1 KQTFEQTINDLFLDI
16 NVTPTDDVTWTKKYR
31 TTSINEQ
38 DNNITKIIT
47 KHVSDQKNERTCNS
61 QSQNNNDKPLTEKAK
76 GNSIQIA
83 DKNSRDQKLSN
94 WLRAKV
100 LQRKSEEE
108 MRRYKNE
115 EQQHLNV
122 VHSREAC
129 EQAFTQ

>member
-1 KQTFEQTINDLFLDI
+1 MFLDI

-76 GNSIQIA
+76 GNSIQVS
-83 DKNSRDQKLSN
+83 DKLQGYFHISENISKLVVAYCLQQSFIDQAASPN
-94 WLRAKV
+94 VISVLRF
-100 LQRKSEEE
+100 LRW
-108 MRRYKNE
+108 R
-115 EQQHLNV
+115 
-122 VHSREAC
+122 
-129 EQAFTQ
+129 